1 MLMGDLILNRTD
13 TRMLAEVLSSIL
25 KMEECYQVKI
35 SFSNDA
41 ISITPHCNTVKIE
54 RGSE

>member
-1 MLMGDLILNRTD
+1 MGDLILNRTD